1 MAKSQETYSKKERN
15 KKKLQ
20 KRREKELQ
28 REERRQAGPSNASF
42 EDMLAYVDEHGNLT
56 TTPPDPTRKK
66 TEINPEEIA
75 VSVPKLESIEEDPN
89 QEYTGVITY
98 FNHEKGFGFI
108 EEATTKER
116 VFVHINDLQEE
127 AAEQSRVSFTVITTP
142 RGKQAE
148 NVKRVNN

>member
-1 MAKSQETYSKKERN
+1 MAKSQETYSKKERT

-28 REERRQAGPSNASF
+28 REERRLAGPSNSSL
-42 EDMLAYVDEHGNLT
+42 EDMLAYVDENGNLT

-75 VSVPKLESIEEDPN
+75 VSVPKLESVEEDPN

-108 EEATTKER
+108 EEATSKER
-116 VFVHINDLQEE
+116 VFVHINDLKDEPT
-127 AAEQSRVSFTVITTP
+127 EQNQVTFTVITTP

-148 NVKRVNN
+148 NVKKVNN

>member
-66 TEINPEEIA
+66 TEINP
-75 VSVPKLESIEEDPN
+75 
-89 QEYTGVITY
+89 
-98 FNHEKGFGFI
+98 
-108 EEATTKER
+108 
-116 VFVHINDLQEE
+116 
-127 AAEQSRVSFTVITTP
+127 
-142 RGKQAE
+142 
-148 NVKRVNN
+148 

>member
-28 REERRQAGPSNASF
+28 REERRQAGPANSNL
-42 EDMLAYVDEHGNLT
+42 EDMLAYVDENGNLT
-56 TTPPDPTRKK
+56 TTPPEKKKKK
-66 TEINPEEIA
+66 TEIKPEEIA
-75 VSVPKLESIEEDPN
+75 VSVPKLESIEEDPD
-89 QEYTGVITY
+89 QEYTGVVTY

-116 VFVHINDLQEE
+116 VFVHINDLKEE
-127 AAEQSRVSFTVITTP
+127 VTEQNRVTFTVITTP

-148 NVKRVNN
+148 NVKRST

>member
-1 MAKSQETYSKKERN
+1 MTKSQETYSKKERN

-28 REERRQAGPSNASF
+28 REERRQAGPANSNL
-42 EDMLAYVDEHGNLT
+42 EDMLAYVDENGNLT

-66 TEINPEEIA
+66 TEIKPEEIA
-75 VSVPKLESIEEDPN
+75 VSVPKLESIEEDPD
-89 QEYTGVITY
+89 QEYTGVVTY

-116 VFVHINDLQEE
+116 VFVHINDLKEE
-127 AAEQSRVSFTVITTP
+127 VTEQNRVTFTVITTP

-148 NVKRVNN
+148 NVKRST